1 MSAVIEIHGVS
12 KSFGAVRALDAVTLM
27 IRENEFYALL
37 GPSGCGKTTLLRV
50 LAGFETPDAGEIAL
64 DGRDLVAIRPNRRP
78 VNMMF
83 QSYALFPHLNVFNNV
98 AYGLRMD
105 RVRGA
110 ALEERTRDALA
121 MVQLEGLENR
131 RPHQLSGG
139 QRQRVALARALVK
152 RPRVLLLD
160 EPLAA
165 LDKKLRGQM
174 QVELKRLQH
183 AVGTTFIVVTHD
195 QGEAMEMADR
205 IALLRDGRIEQE
217 GTPEEL
223 YEQPASHFVADF
235 IGDMNFFAGTRCA
248 DGLRLAGGMIL
259 RGDADPSGG
268 SQAWLAVRPE
278 KLALARARP
287 ARGEGNA
294 LEAEVVDISYSG
306 QHLSIRLRVP
316 EADALVLAKVDTG
329 DPAVAGIAR
338 GQSLWCCWPPSA
350 SRILPRES
358 QSEVRENE

>member
-1 MSAVIEIHGVS
+1 MSAVIEMHGVS
-12 KSFGAVRALDAVTLM
+12 KSFGAACALDSVSLT

-50 LAGFETPDAGEIAL
+50 LAGFETPDEGDIAL
-64 DGRDLVAIRPNRRP
+64 DGKDLVAIRPNCRP

-110 ALEERTRDALA
+110 ALEQRTRDALA
-121 MVQLEGLENR
+121 MVQLDGLESR
-131 RPHQLSGG
+131 RPNQLSGG

-165 LDKKLRGQM
+165 LDKKLRGEM

-183 AVGTTFIVVTHD
+183 AVGITFVVVTHD
-195 QGEAMEMADR
+195 QEEALEMADR
-205 IALLRDGRIEQE
+205 IALMRDGRIEQE

-223 YEQPASHFVADF
+223 YERPASFFAADF
-235 IGDMNFFAGTRCA
+235 IGDMNFFAGIGCEE
-248 DGLRLAGGMIL
+248 GLRLAGGTTL
-259 RGDADPSGG
+259 RGHGDAKAG
-268 SQAWLAVRPE
+268 SRAWLAVRPE
-278 KLALARARP
+278 KLALYAQRP
-287 ARGEGNA
+287 ESIEDNA
-294 LEAEVVDISYSG
+294 VCGEVVDISYSG
-306 QHLSIRLRVP
+306 HYLSVRLRVP
-316 EADALVLAKVDTG
+316 EQDTLILAKTATANPG
-329 DPAVAGIAR
+329 VARVER
-338 GQSLWCCWPPSA
+338 GQTLWCLWPPSA
-350 SRILPRES
+350 SRILPRET
-358 QSEVRENE
+358 QSEVQDK

>member
-1 MSAVIEIHGVS
+1 MSAVIEMHGVS
-12 KSFGAVRALDAVTLM
+12 KRFGAAIALDEVSLT

-50 LAGFETPDAGEIAL
+50 IAGFETPDEGDVSL
-64 DGRDLVAIRPNRRP
+64 DGKDLLAIRPNRRP

-105 RVRGA
+105 RVRGSE
-110 ALEERTRDALA
+110 LEQRTQDALA
-121 MVQLEGLENR
+121 MVQLDGLESR
-131 RPHQLSGG
+131 RPNQLSGG

-152 RPRVLLLD
+152 HPRVLLLD
-160 EPLAA
+160 EPLGS

-174 QVELKRLQH
+174 QIELKRLQH
-183 AVGTTFIVVTHD
+183 AVGITFIVVTHD
-195 QGEAMEMADR
+195 QEEALEMADR
-205 IALLRDGRIEQE
+205 IALMRDGRIEQE

-223 YEQPASHFVADF
+223 YERPANHFVADF
-235 IGDMNFFAGTRCA
+235 IGDMNFFAGTRAA
-248 DGLRLAGGMIL
+248 DGVRLETGTIL
-259 RGDADPSGG
+259 RGHGDAGAESP
-268 SQAWLAVRPE
+268 AWLAVRPE
-278 KLALARARP
+278 KIALSAERP
-287 ARGEGNA
+287 ARAEDNA

-316 EADALVLAKVDTG
+316 EADALVLAKVDTA
-329 DPAVAGIAR
+329 DPNVAGIER
-338 GQSLWCCWPPSA
+338 GQALWCYWPPSA

-358 QSEVRENE
+358 QSEV

>member
-1 MSAVIEIHGVS
+1 MSAVIEMHGVS
-12 KSFGAVRALDAVTLM
+12 KRFGTAVALDSVSLT
-27 IRENEFYALL
+27 IQENEFYALL

-50 LAGFETPDAGEIAL
+50 LAGFETPDKGDVSL
-64 DGRDLVAIRPNRRP
+64 DGKDLLAIRPNRRP

-105 RVRGA
+105 RVRGSE
-110 ALEERTRDALA
+110 LEARTRDALA
-121 MVQLEGLENR
+121 MVQLDGFEGR
-131 RPHQLSGG
+131 RPNQLSGG

-174 QVELKRLQH
+174 QMELKRLQH
-183 AVGTTFIVVTHD
+183 AVGITFIVVTHD

-205 IALLRDGRIEQE
+205 IALMRDGRIKQE

-223 YEQPASHFVADF
+223 YERPASHFVADF
-235 IGDMNFFAGTRCA
+235 IGDMNFFAGTRGA
-248 DGLRLAGGMIL
+248 DGVRLETGTIL
-259 RGDADPSGG
+259 RGHGDAGAESL
-268 SQAWLAVRPE
+268 AWLAVRPE
-278 KLALARARP
+278 KLAIAQARP
-287 ARGEGNA
+287 ARAEDNA

-306 QHLSIRLRVP
+306 QHLSVRLRVP
-316 EADALVLAKVDTG
+316 EADALVLAKVDTA
-329 DPAVAGIAR
+329 DPNVAGIER
-338 GQSLWCCWPPSA
+338 GQTLWCCWPPSA

-358 QSEVRENE
+358 YSEVRENE